1 MRKSFT
7 LSAKL
12 LAMGT
17 AALLVALAS
26 IGFTLWVT
34 WQLEGGAAAV
44 NEAGRLR
51 MNMLRMILAQQNE
64 SPQELAR
71 LRQRFDAGLE
81 MLRNGDPNRPL
92 FVPWNDE
99 TRAQFEKVRA
109 QWLVIQR
116 EWQALS
122 PPVNG
127 AAAVARGDAFV
138 SEIDGLVQAIETRI
152 MRWTATLY
160 LFNMFL
166 VALTIGAAVIFMV
179 LSYLLVLHPV
189 TRLQHALAAM
199 RQGRLSTRLEV
210 ETDDEFGQLTAGF
223 NLMAHALQASHDD
236 LERKVREKTA
246 DVEEQNQRLAVLYA
260 VSALGAEADNLEE
273 LAQGFVQQIRR
284 AAGADAAALRWA
296 DAANEGYVLLAADNL
311 PPALAE
317 RERCLKTGAC
327 ECGQTQAQAR
337 MRVIPIL
344 QSPGAMALPH
354 CREAGFQTVVVVPVQ
369 LHQRPVAEVT
379 LLYRRA
385 HELSQDTRNLLSTMA
400 QHLANAMESLRASAL
415 EREAAVSQERSLI
428 ARELHDSIAQSLA
441 FLKIQTQLLRDAI
454 AKDNRAARERS
465 MDELDAGVHECLAD
479 VRELLVHFR
488 TRPLD
493 EDIEEALRATLSKF
507 EHQTH
512 IPTTLTMTGQG
523 LPLAPDVQIQVL
535 HVVQEALSNVRKHAG
550 AKSVALRVQ
559 RHPHWRF
566 EVWDDGR
573 GFDPRSVPP
582 DSLHVGLGIM
592 RERAQRIGAT
602 LRLDSPPE
610 GGTCVSL
617 ELPPTQLE
625 DQPVAATQATA

>member
-1 MRKSFT
+1 MRKTFM
-7 LSAKL
+7 LSTKL

-17 AALLVALAS
+17 GALLVALAS
-26 IGFTLWVT
+26 IGFTLWVA

-64 SPQELAR
+64 SPQELAQ

-81 MLRNGDPNRPL
+81 MLRTGDPNRPL

-99 TRAQFEKVRA
+99 TRAQFEQVRT
-109 QWLVIQR
+109 QWLAIQR
-116 EWQALS
+116 EWKTPSSAVS
-122 PPVNG
+122 G

-138 SEIDGLVQAIETRI
+138 SEIDGFVQAIETRI

-166 VALTIGAAVIFMV
+166 VALTIGAAVVFMV

-189 TRLQHALAAM
+189 TRLQQALAAM
-199 RQGRLSTRLEV
+199 RQGRLSTRLAV

-246 DVEEQNQRLAVLYA
+246 DVEEQNQRLAALYA
-260 VSALGAEADNLEE
+260 VSALGAEADSLEE

-284 AAGADAAALRWA
+284 AAGADAAALRWS

-311 PPALAE
+311 PPSLAE

-327 ECGQTQAQAR
+327 ECGQAQAQAR

-344 QSPGAMALPH
+344 PAPGAMALPH
-354 CREAGFQTVVVVPVQ
+354 CREAGFETVVIVPVQ

-385 HELSQDTRNLLSTMA
+385 HELPQDTRDLLSTMA

-454 AKDNRAARERS
+454 ARDNPAARERS
-465 MDELDAGVHECLAD
+465 MNELDAGVHECLAD

-488 TRPLD
+488 TRTQD

-507 EHQTH
+507 EHQTNM
-512 IPTTLTMTGQG
+512 PTTLTMTGQG

-535 HVVQEALSNVRKHAG
+535 HIVQEALSNVRKHAG

-602 LRLDSPPE
+602 LHLDSPPD

-617 ELPPTQLE
+617 ELPPTHLD
-625 DQPVAATQATA
+625 DQPIAATQATA